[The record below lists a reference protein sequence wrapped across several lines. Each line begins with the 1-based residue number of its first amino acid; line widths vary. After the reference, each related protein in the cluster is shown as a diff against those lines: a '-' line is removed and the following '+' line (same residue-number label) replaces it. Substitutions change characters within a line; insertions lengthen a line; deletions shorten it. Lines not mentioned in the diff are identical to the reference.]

1 MNYKTIQVNNREE
14 LNYNIVMEK
23 KLGRPVKKSEVV
35 HHINNDKMN
44 DTPKNLY
51 LCECVGIHRSVHN
64 QLYKLIKNLS
74 LELLKNDLIQFNEK
88 TGIYYI
94 TNQLI
99 VNIMNINLKRVNLSI
114 EDINTIGNKRKIIL
128 NKSNKPKID
137 IWKTTEGKALY
148 HKLQELDKRN

>member
-1 MNYKTIQVNNREE
+1 MNYKTIRVNNREE
-14 LNYNIVMEK
+14 LNYNVVMEK

-44 DTPKNLY
+44 DTPENLY

-99 VNIMNINLKRVNLSI
+99 VNNININLKRVNLSI

-128 NKSNKPKID
+128 DKSNKPKID
-137 IWKTTEGKALY
+137 VWKTPEGKALIR
-148 HKLQELDKRN
+148 KLNELDKRN